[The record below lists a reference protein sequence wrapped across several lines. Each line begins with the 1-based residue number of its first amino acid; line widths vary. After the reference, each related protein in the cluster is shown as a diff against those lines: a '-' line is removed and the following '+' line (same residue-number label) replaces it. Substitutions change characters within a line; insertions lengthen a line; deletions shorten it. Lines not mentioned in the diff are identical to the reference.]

1 MNSDFTG
8 SGPVPAK
15 HYRDHVAAMCG
26 RYDRA
31 LDNAG
36 ALHAVVYAGAPKPVF
51 LDDTQYP
58 FKANPH
64 FLSWVPLTRLPY
76 SYVVYTPGERP
87 ALIYYMPRDYWHV
100 VPREPDGYWTGSFDI
115 RVVHKLDEV
124 ARHLPAARGDCIFI
138 GELDDESLAFGI
150 DRVNPAEAIN
160 VLHFARGIKTPYEL
174 ECMRLASRRAAVGHA
189 AAEQAFFDGFSEFD
203 IHRAYCAA
211 VSHADNELPYENII
225 ALNDHGAILHYT
237 NLDRAAPAEPR
248 SFLIDAGAQ
257 VNGYAA
263 DITRTFSYRDARFAE
278 LIERMNE
285 AQLEIVGRVR
295 AGINYTELHIEAHRI
310 LARVLA
316 DAGIAIGDADAL
328 LATGVTSAFFP
339 HGLGHL
345 LGIQVHDVG
354 GFMSDESGIAAD
366 PPSGHPFLR
375 LTRVLEDDMVLTIE
389 PGIYVIDL
397 LLDDLRGSPAEQ
409 HVDWQAVDW
418 MRPFGGIRIEDDVR
432 VLAAGCENLTRD
444 AFAAIS

>member
-1 MNSDFTG
+1 MSTNS
-8 SGPVPAK
+8 
-15 HYRDHVAAMCG
+15 Y
-26 RYDRA
+26 
-31 LDNAG
+31 
-36 ALHAVVYAGAPKPVF
+36 
-51 LDDTQYP
+51 
-58 FKANPH
+58 
-64 FLSWVPLTRLPY
+64 
-76 SYVVYTPGERP
+76 
-87 ALIYYMPRDYWHV
+87 
-100 VPREPDGYWTGSFDI
+100 
-115 RVVHKLDEV
+115 
-124 ARHLPAARGDCIFI
+124 
-138 GELDDESLAFGI
+138 
-150 DRVNPAEAIN
+150 
-160 VLHFARGIKTPYEL
+160 
-174 ECMRLASRRAAVGHA
+174 
-189 AAEQAFFDGFSEFD
+189 
-203 IHRAYCAA
+203 
-211 VSHADNELPYENII
+211 
-225 ALNDHGAILHYT
+225 
-237 NLDRAAPAEPR
+237 
-248 SFLIDAGAQ
+248 
-257 VNGYAA
+257 
-263 DITRTFSYRDARFAE
+263 
-278 LIERMNE
+278 
-285 AQLEIVGRVR
+285 R

-432 VLAAGCENLTRD
+432 VLEAGCENLTRD